1 MRQREDEEIRE
12 KMMYPGFKDGAYEV
26 IGFRDPVYCL
36 LDKWDVL
43 NDQICTKVSM
53 LSLVILYEQ
62 LVPRAG
68 KLTLRIGLAQY
79 CTYGLRKLS
88 IS

>member
-1 MRQREDEEIRE
+1 VRQREDEEIRE

-43 NDQICTKVSM
+43 K
-53 LSLVILYEQ
+53 
-62 LVPRAG
+62 
-68 KLTLRIGLAQY
+68 GLDAFARH
-79 CTYGLRKLS
+79 TV
-88 IS
+88 